1 MKPVRVSMWGAAVLL
16 AQSALIAASSL
27 IATPAQARLFD
38 PETFTLANGMEV
50 VVIPNHRT
58 PIVTNMVWYKVG
70 AVDEVPGKS
79 GLAHLLEHL
88 MFKGTPS
95 VPPGEFSKIVARNG
109 GRDNAFTTSDFTA
122 FFQNVAV
129 DKLELVMKMEADRM
143 KNLVLDEANF
153 RTELAVVQEERRSR
167 VDNNPA
173 ALLAEQMEAA
183 LFLNSPYHRPVIGW
197 AKEIAGLT
205 RDDALAFYHRWYAP
219 NNAILVIAGDV
230 DAATVRPLAE
240 KYFGGLERSE
250 IPARVLTHEPPP
262 HAARRLSL
270 TDARVGQ
277 ANWSR
282 LYLAP
287 SAGAGDKTLT
297 APLEVLAE
305 VLGGGSTS
313 RLYRS
318 LVVEHGLAASASA
331 DYDPTALD
339 LATFSIGVTPRPGVG
354 LDKLEALVDQELA
367 RVLERGIPADEV
379 ERAKLRLVGGSAYA
393 RDSLHTGAQVLGE
406 ALASGESV
414 ADVESWPDRISAV
427 TAQQVARAAA
437 EVLVSQASVTGLL
450 LPDPKAPPGS
460 RPVVSPLAGFSREL
474 R

>member
-1 MKPVRVSMWGAAVLL
+1 MTSVRLSTWGATLLL
-16 AQSALIAASSL
+16 ALSALVAA
-27 IATPAQARLFD
+27 PAQARVFD

-58 PIVTNMVWYKVG
+58 PIVSHMVWYKVG
-70 AVDEVPGKS
+70 AADEVPGKS

-122 FFQNVAV
+122 YYQNVAV
-129 DKLELVMKMEADRM
+129 DRLELVMKMEADRM

-173 ALLAEQMEAA
+173 ALLAEQMEAT

-197 AKEIAGLT
+197 EKEIAALT

-230 DAATVRPLAE
+230 DAATIRPLAE
-240 KYFGGLERSE
+240 KYYGGLDRAE
-250 IPARVLTHEPPP
+250 IPARALTHEPPAR
-262 HAARRLSL
+262 AARRVTL

-277 ANWSR
+277 PSWTR

-287 SAGAGDKTLT
+287 SDNAGDKTLT

-305 VLGGGSTS
+305 VVGGGSTS
-313 RLYRS
+313 RLFRT
-318 LVVEHGLAASASA
+318 LVVDRGLAASASA
-331 DYDPTALD
+331 AYDSTALD
-339 LATFSIGVTPRPGVG
+339 LSTFRIGVSPRPGVA
-354 LDKLEALVDQELA
+354 LDKLEALVDQELD
-367 RVLERGIPADEV
+367 RILKQGVPAEEV
-379 ERAKLRLVGGSAYA
+379 ERAKTRLVAGSAYG

-406 ALASGESV
+406 ALATGQSV
-414 ADVESWPDRISAV
+414 AEVESWPDRITAV
-427 TAQQVARAAA
+427 TPAEVARAAA
-437 EVLVSQASVTGLL
+437 AVLDVKASVTGLL
-450 LPDPKAPPGS
+450 LPDPKVPPGS
-460 RPVVSPLAGFSREL
+460 RPAMSPLAGFTREL
-474 R
+474 H

>member
-1 MKPVRVSMWGAAVLL
+1 MNSVRMSMWGAVLL
-16 AQSALIAASSL
+16 LALSAFA
-27 IATPAQARLFD
+27 PAQARLFD

-58 PIVTNMVWYKVG
+58 PIVTHMVWYKVG
-70 AVDEVPGKS
+70 AADEVPGKS

-88 MFKGTPS
+88 MFKGTPT
-95 VPPGEFSKIVARNG
+95 VPVGEFSKIVARNG

-173 ALLAEQMEAA
+173 ALLAEQMDAA

-197 AKEIAGLT
+197 EQEIAGLT
-205 RDDALAFYHRWYAP
+205 REDALAFYHRWYAP
-219 NNAILVIAGDV
+219 NNAILVVAGDV

-240 KYFGGLERSE
+240 KYYGGLERSDL
-250 IPARVLTHEPPP
+250 PARALTHEPPSR
-262 HAARRLSL
+262 AARRVTL

-277 ANWSR
+277 PSWSR

-287 SAGAGDKTLT
+287 SARAGDKTLT

-305 VLGGGSTS
+305 ALGGGATS
-313 RLYRS
+313 RLYRV
-318 LVVEHGLAASASA
+318 LVVERGLAASASA

-339 LATFSIGVTPRPGVG
+339 LATFRIGVTPRPGVG
-354 LDKLEALVDQELA
+354 LDKLEAVVDQELEHI
-367 RVLERGIPADEV
+367 LKGGIPAAEV
-379 ERAKLRLVGGSAYA
+379 ERAKSHLVAGSAYA

-406 ALASGESV
+406 ALAVGEDV
-414 ADVESWPDRISAV
+414 ADVESWPERIAAV
-427 TAQQVARAAA
+427 TPEQVARAAA
-437 EVLVSQASVTGLL
+437 SVLDAKASVTGLL
-450 LPDPKAPPGS
+450 LPDPKAPPGA
-460 RPVVSPLAGFSREL
+460 RPPMSPMAGFSREL